1 MYVFRS
7 ALLAL
12 IRISAATGCLLGTL
26 HFPYAGKAGC
36 PNVPH
41 SVTSRDSL
49 LPDVLQIMN
58 QAHSSR
64 PKPDDDNTGWDGSD
78 RGGH

>member
-1 MYVFRS
+1 M
-7 ALLAL
+7 
-12 IRISAATGCLLGTL
+12 
-26 HFPYAGKAGC
+26 
-36 PNVPH
+36 PH
-41 SVTSRDSL
+41 IVNSRDVL

-64 PKPDDDNTGWDGSD
+64 RKPDDDKTGWDAIA